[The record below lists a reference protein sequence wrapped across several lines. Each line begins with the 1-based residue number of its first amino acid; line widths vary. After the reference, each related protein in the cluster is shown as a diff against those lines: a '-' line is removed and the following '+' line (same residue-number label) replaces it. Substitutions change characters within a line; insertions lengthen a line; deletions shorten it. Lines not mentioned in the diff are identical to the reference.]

1 MEELKRF
8 IYACTVALIFLIAVL
23 SLCIGLG
30 FCLKS
35 SENTILDAIEDE
47 STYVEQTQPPVED
60 DILCYDYA
68 TGHVYSCFV
77 RDDGNVQLRINP
89 EGNLVIAKL
98 IEHEMPTE
106 VREE

>member
-1 MEELKRF
+1 MEDVKQF
-8 IYACTVALIFLIAVL
+8 INKCVV
-23 SLCIGLG
+23 
-30 FCLKS
+30 
-35 SENTILDAIEDE
+35 NTILIFGVSVFILSVVVGYCTDKILEAIEDQP
-47 STYVEQTQPPVED
+47 TYVEQTQPPVED

-68 TGHVYSCFV
+68 TGHVYSAFV

>member
-1 MEELKRF
+1 MEELQKF
-8 IYACTVALIFLIAVL
+8 IYGCTMALIFLIAVL
-23 SLCIGLG
+23 SLFLGL
-30 FCLKS
+30 CLKS
-35 SENTILDAIEDE
+35 SENTILEAIENQP
-47 STYVEQTQPPVED
+47 TYVEQTQPAVED

-68 TGHVYSCFV
+68 TGHVYKCFK

-106 VREE
+106 VKEE

>member
-8 IYACTVALIFLIAVL
+8 IYFCTVALIVLITVL
-23 SLCIGLG
+23 SLLLG
-30 FCLKS
+30 FSLES
-35 SENTILDAIEDE
+35 SESTILEAIEDQPA
-47 STYVEQTQPPVED
+47 YIEQTQPPVED

-68 TGHVYSCFV
+68 TGHVYSAFV

>member
-1 MEELKRF
+1 MDELKNF
-8 IYACTVALIFLIAVL
+8 LFWCTVWLAILVGASNITLV
-23 SLCIGLG
+23 CGLRSVQD
-30 FCLKS
+30 K
-35 SENTILDAIEDE
+35 ILDAIEDKP
-47 STYVEQTQPPVED
+47 TYVEQTQPPVED
-60 DILCYDYA
+60 DILCYDFA

-106 VREE
+106 E